1 MKGRSRIRIAARLLL
16 LLVAG
21 AAVAVALQRLHKPQ
35 QEVPTTRVRRG
46 DFNSKVY
53 TTGELRAGRSAM
65 LMAPAVGGSLRI
77 IHLTPTSTPVKAG
90 DMVVEFDPSEQEFSL
105 EQNRSEL
112 AQAEEEIAKAKADAA
127 VQAAQ
132 DQVDLLKAN
141 FDVRRAELEVS
152 RNELVS
158 AIDAK
163 KNLLS
168 LEEAKRR
175 LAQLEQDIKSHS
187 TSNQASIA
195 VAQEKREKA
204 RIAIR
209 QAEEN
214 IANMRLRASLNGIV
228 VVKENREA
236 SGGFYFTGMR
246 LPEYREGDEVGPG
259 AFVAEVLDVEQMEI
273 QAKVDETD
281 RAALNAGQPVEV
293 RLDALPGKLFP
304 GRLKDVAGMAT
315 RNFWGGAQASNKFD
329 AVIKLDRREPQVR
342 PGLTAQAVITGDEVK
357 AVLCLPR
364 QALFEKDGNPVVY
377 VRNGAKFEA
386 RKVKVTHRSESQVA
400 VEGVTEGT
408 EVALV
413 NPEEEGR
420 KPAKG
425 LSPAGPMVRGGGS

>member
-1 MKGRSRIRIAARLLL
+1 MKGRSRIRVAAGLLL
-16 LLVAG
+16 LSVAG
-21 AAVAVALQRLHKPQ
+21 AAVAVALQRLHRPQ

-77 IHLTPTSTPVKAG
+77 IHLTLTSTPVKAG
-90 DMVVEFDPSEQEFSL
+90 DIVVEFDPSEQEFSL

-132 DQVDLLKAN
+132 DEVDLLKAK

-152 RNELVS
+152 SNELVS

-175 LAQLEQDIKSHS
+175 LAQLEQDTKSHS

-236 SGGFYFTGMR
+236 SIPFPGMR

-281 RAALNAGQPVEV
+281 RSALNAGQPVEV

-304 GRLKDVAGMAT
+304 GKLKDVAGMAT
-315 RNFWGGAQASNKFD
+315 RNPWGGAQASNKFD
-329 AVIKLDRREPQVR
+329 AVIKLDRREPQAR

-386 RKVKVTHRSESQVA
+386 WKVKVTHRSESQVA

>member
-1 MKGRSRIRIAARLLL
+1 MKGRSRTRIVAGLLL
-16 LLVAG
+16 LSVAV

-132 DQVDLLKAN
+132 DEVDLLKAK

-175 LAQLEQDIKSHS
+175 LAQLEQDINSHS
-187 TSNQASIA
+187 TSNQASVA
-195 VAQEKREKA
+195 VAEEKREKA

-236 SGGFYFTGMR
+236 SLDIYFGMR
-246 LPEYREGDEVGPG
+246 LPEYREGDEVRPG
-259 AFVAEVLDVEQMEI
+259 AFVAEVLNVEQMEI

-281 RAALNAGQPVEV
+281 RSALNAGQPVEV

-304 GRLKDVAGMAT
+304 GKLKDVAGMAT

-329 AVIKLDRREPQVR
+329 AVIKLDRREPQAR

-357 AVLCLPR
+357 AVLYLPR

-413 NPEEEGR
+413 NPEEEGQ